1 MSRKIPCEIIK
12 DLMPLYA
19 DGLTSEV
26 TGREIEAHLKECG
39 ECRRMYQRMKQEVEG
54 EKEAVGSTE
63 AEEIDYLKKVKRR
76 NLQNVL
82 LGAGAVFLAM
92 ALAVFIKLFIIGY
105 PSDAYIITYT
115 DINGSQVRV
124 GGSFYNSASVFSRY
138 KMVRKDDGTEEMVVY
153 ACHASPWNRNGTFN
167 LEMGLPV
174 EGMQMDIRGMTVKS
188 NGEVVGRQANE
199 LFKAKNPYI
208 GDASADGKLAGLVG
222 ISKSLGV
229 FKNQLQTSEEPYGW
243 TLNFEDSTSNSAM
256 FEEKMKAFSCMLIA
270 LTGNLGE
277 VQWNYTVELEDG
289 PVQRSGR
296 MTEAECS
303 EYVGAPVKSFA
314 DSPEGVQ
321 ALLDLLEISDR

>member
-1 MSRKIPCEIIK
+1 MSPLGNGSESDLRIPYDFPEIVGISAVAETFP
-12 DLMPLYA
+12 DRIRTYPAGSVFCLSGA
-19 DGLTSEV
+19 
-26 TGREIEAHLKECG
+26 GRN
-39 ECRRMYQRMKQEVEG
+39 R
-54 EKEAVGSTE
+54 
-63 AEEIDYLKKVKRR
+63 VKRPVR
-76 NLQNVL
+76 S
-82 LGAGAVFLAM
+82 GFRPA
-92 ALAVFIKLFIIGY
+92 Y
-105 PSDAYIITYT
+105 P
-115 DINGSQVRV
+115 
-124 GGSFYNSASVFSRY
+124 
-138 KMVRKDDGTEEMVVY
+138 
-153 ACHASPWNRNGTFN
+153 
-167 LEMGLPV
+167 LPA
-174 EGMQMDIRGMTVKS
+174 T
-188 NGEVVGRQANE
+188 N
-199 LFKAKNPYI
+199 F

-243 TLNFEDSTSNSAM
+243 TLNFEDSTSNSAT